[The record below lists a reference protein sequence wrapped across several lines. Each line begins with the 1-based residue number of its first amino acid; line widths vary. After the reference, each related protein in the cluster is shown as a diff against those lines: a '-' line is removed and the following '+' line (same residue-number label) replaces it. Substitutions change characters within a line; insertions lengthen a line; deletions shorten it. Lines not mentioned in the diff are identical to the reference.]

1 MGKCAAAVWAGW
13 PGHSEQR
20 HWDAWPC
27 AVRTPHVA
35 MALMTYGTS
44 CGNTW
49 GQCGAVGAGGLGRHF
64 AWRRWPVIVDLGS
77 PAAATHSSTSVW
89 DQQFGRK
96 TLCWW
101 NGSLMFLGSFVSE
114 DPLPILISQSSQF
127 SGRLGLFQA
136 MWQLYN

>member
-1 MGKCAAAVWAGW
+1 
-13 PGHSEQR
+13 
-20 HWDAWPC
+20 
-27 AVRTPHVA
+27 

-44 CGNTW
+44 YGNTW

-64 AWRRWPVIVDLGS
+64 AWRGWPVIVDLGS

-114 DPLPILISQSSQF
+114 DPLPIRMSQSCQF
-127 SGRLGLFQA
+127 SVFQA
-136 MWQLYN
+136 KWQLYN

>member
-27 AVRTPHVA
+27 AVRTPQ

-44 CGNTW
+44 YGNTW

-64 AWRRWPVIVDLGS
+64 AWRGWPVIVDLGS

-101 NGSLMFLGSFVSE
+101 NGSLMFRGSFVSE